1 MPITIVMQ
9 RESWIFLAQ
18 ISRNVFTYPYKLLN
32 MSKSQIQNRRGISG
46 TLGTFWNPGSKPK
59 NQKMCLGMTKN
70 VDIIGIPKI
79 FFAQILGN
87 VS

>member
-18 ISRNVFTYPYKLLN
+18 ISRNVYTYPYKLLN
-32 MSKSQIQNRRGISG
+32 MSKSQIQIRRGISG

-59 NQKMCLGMTKN
+59 NQKMWLWMNKN
-70 VDIIGIPKI
+70 VDIIGIPEI
-79 FFAQILGN
+79 FFAQILRN